1 MQPAEGV
8 RVVVTGWSLEHED
21 GRGEGKGPQPSLSQE
36 DKRDRPQVSE
46 EESREGC
53 DATEAQGRVLPV
65 MRNRAGLELL
75 GL

>member
-21 GRGEGKGPQPSLSQE
+21 GRGKGRGPQPSLSQE
-36 DKRDRPQVSE
+36 DERDRFQMSE

-53 DATEAQGRVLPV
+53 DAAEALGHVLPV

-75 GL
+75 WV

>member
-1 MQPAEGV
+1 M
-8 RVVVTGWSLEHED
+8 
-21 GRGEGKGPQPSLSQE
+21 LSQKE
-36 DKRDRPQVSE
+36 ELDRSQVSE

-53 DATEAQGRVLPV
+53 DATEVLGRVLPV

>member
-8 RVVVTGWSLEHED
+8 RVVVTGWSLERED
-21 GRGEGKGPQPSLSQE
+21 GRGERKGPQPSLSQE
-36 DKRDRPQVSE
+36 DERDRPQVSE

-53 DATEAQGRVLPV
+53 DAAEALGRVLPV

-75 GL
+75 WV